1 MVLFAIRFL
10 LAFTSLVSVFVA
22 VIVAI
27 INMGVFQIS
36 SSAPLITSSIVR
48 QCSTVML
55 EGSRRIAILSSALFR
70 PRALGQ
76 VLQVQSGALLS
87 LIGSSTPG
95 QCIVLQ

>member
-1 MVLFAIRFL
+1 MVVFAIRFL

-36 SSAPLITSSIVR
+36 SAPLISSSIVR

-76 VLQVQSGALLS
+76 VLQVQSGTLLS
-87 LIGSSTPG
+87 LIGSSTSR